1 MTVPAEQQKIKAL
14 LSVLA
19 KSASSGIHASLS
31 PEDCRSLLMLIRQPK
46 SQSKRRKN
54 IFDEIQKQLSDL
66 TKEAIDELMRKK

>member
-46 SQSKRRKN
+46 PKRRKN
-54 IFDEIQKQLSDL
+54 IFDEIHKQLSDL
-66 TKEAIDELMRKK
+66 TKEAIDELMRTK

>member
-31 PEDCRSLLMLIRQPK
+31 PEDCKLLLMLIRQP
-46 SQSKRRKN
+46 KRRKN

-66 TKEAIDELMRKK
+66 TKEAIDELMRTK

>member
-31 PEDCRSLLMLIRQPK
+31 PEDCRSLLMLIRQPTR
-46 SQSKRRKN
+46 SKRRKN

-66 TKEAIDELMRKK
+66 TKEAIDELMRTK